1 MFKLIDGGHV
11 VQTGDMADTINRNG
25 KRIKESKVFFNVPD
39 SFLFDRP
46 SVDFISADKRTTISI
61 NLNRTEKGFSATLYE
76 YGRIFGCNLNR
87 IKNRQG
93 RWGLTVWIEPT
104 SERAAV

>member
-1 MFKLIDGGHV
+1 MYRLIDDGHT
-11 VQTGDMADTINRNG
+11 VQTGEIVDVILRG

-39 SFLFDRP
+39 SFRFNHP
-46 SVDFISADKRTTISI
+46 SVEFISADKRTTISI
-61 NLNRTEKGFSATLYE
+61 NLNRTDKGYAATLYE

-104 SERAAV
+104 TEKAAV